1 MNYTPQYKQIK
12 GFLNMSSKEKSI
24 GLVGVGRMG
33 ANMARNLKDKG
44 YRLSCVNDVISETA
58 SALAE
63 ELDCV
68 HAETLAEVTATSDI
82 ILTVVTNDTAME
94 SIFFN
99 ETDNLFNSAAGK
111 LFINCATLSPDMH
124 IKLEQAAA
132 GVGAETLEG
141 CMASSITQAREG
153 TLYLMIGGKIDTFES
168 VKDLLDDLSVNL
180 RFVGKAGKA
189 AQVKAL
195 VNMVMNINTAA
206 LAEGLG
212 IGDAL
217 GLDLEMLCEIFS
229 QTGANS
235 RVLETDSEDM
245 LIRDHECYFS
255 AEHAAKDSGIAI
267 AVAEEAGISVPLAK
281 ATLAQYQKM
290 VDLGLGDLDK
300 SGIAELTFKGRETG
314 K

>member
-1 MNYTPQYKQIK
+1 
-12 GFLNMSSKEKSI
+12 MSSKEKRI

-44 YRLSCVNDVISETA
+44 YQVSCVNGVAKGVA
-58 SALAE
+58 SSLAD
-63 ELDCV
+63 ELNCA
-68 HAETLAEVTATSDI
+68 HAETLAEVTANSDI
-82 ILTVVTNDTAME
+82 VLTVVTNDAAMDA
-94 SIFFN
+94 IFFG
-99 ETDNLFNSAAGK
+99 EEDNLLKNASGK
-111 LFINCATLSPDMH
+111 LFINCATLSPAMH
-124 IKLEQAAA
+124 VKLEGAAA
-132 GVGAETLEG
+132 EAGSETLEG

-153 TLYLMIGGKIDTFES
+153 TLYLMIGGKQEVFES
-168 VKDLLDDLSVNL
+168 VKDLLDDLSISL
-180 RFVGKAGKA
+180 RFVGKAGRA

-212 IGDAL
+212 IADAL

-235 RVLETDSEDM
+235 RVLETDAEDM
-245 LIRDHECYFS
+245 LTRDHECYFS

-281 ATLAQYQKM
+281 ATLAQFEKM
-290 VDLGLGDLDK
+290 VEQGLGELDK
-300 SGIAELTFKGRETG
+300 SGVAELTFKGRG
-314 K
+314 SGS